1 LYRRAVFIALSCVCL
16 AAPAR
21 AELVYFATGRTL
33 NVKSHR
39 TEGGSLVLTLRG
51 GGEVV
56 CDPAHIARIEP
67 DEAPYPEPAREEIGL
82 KAEPTNGNPN
92 RGIRLQPDSELQPD
106 LRLEPVLEAWIDTV
120 SAREGVDP
128 RLVRAVI
135 EVESGYEPRARSPK
149 GAMGLMQLMP
159 ATARQYSVSN
169 PYDPAANIEAG
180 IKHLKSLL
188 ARFPQALALAA
199 YNAGD
204 KAVER
209 FGGIPPYAET
219 RNYVARILQIVGRS

>member
-1 LYRRAVFIALSCVCL
+1 LHSRYVFIALSLLGV
-16 AAPAR
+16 ATPAR
-21 AELVYFATGRTL
+21 AELVFFASGRTL

-39 TEGGSLVLTLRG
+39 SEGASLVLTLRG

-56 CDPAHIARIEP
+56 CEPAVIVRIAP
-67 DEAPYPEPAREEIGL
+67 DEAPYPEPQEVIGP
-82 KAEPTNGNPN
+82 KADPTSTVRDDTSAVRDD
-92 RGIRLQPDSELQPD
+92 RGIRLQPE
-106 LRLEPVLEAWIDTV
+106 LEALIDRV
-120 SAREGVDP
+120 AAREGVDAK
-128 RLVRAVI
+128 LVRAVI
-135 EVESGYEPRARSPK
+135 EVESGYRTLARSPK

-159 ATARQYSVSN
+159 ATARYYSVTN

-188 ARFPQALALAA
+188 ARFPRALALAA

-204 KAVER
+204 AAVER

-219 RNYVARILQIVGRS
+219 RNYVSRILQIVGRS

>member
-1 LYRRAVFIALSCVCL
+1 LHSRYVFIALSLLGV
-16 AAPAR
+16 ATPAR
-21 AELVYFATGRTL
+21 AELVFFASGRTL

-39 TEGGSLVLTLRG
+39 SEGASLVLTLRG

-56 CDPAHIARIEP
+56 CEPAVIVRIAP
-67 DEAPYPEPAREEIGL
+67 DEAPYPEPQEEIRL
-82 KAEPTNGNPN
+82 KADPTSTVRDDTSAVRDD
-92 RGIRLQPDSELQPD
+92 RGIRLQPD
-106 LRLEPVLEAWIDTV
+106 LEALIDRV
-120 SAREGVDP
+120 SAREGVDAK
-128 RLVRAVI
+128 LVRAVI
-135 EVESGYEPRARSPK
+135 EVESGYRTLARSAR

-159 ATARQYSVSN
+159 ATARYYSVTN

-188 ARFPQALALAA
+188 ARFPRALALAA

-204 KAVER
+204 AAVER

-219 RNYVARILQIVGRS
+219 RNYVSRILQIVGRS